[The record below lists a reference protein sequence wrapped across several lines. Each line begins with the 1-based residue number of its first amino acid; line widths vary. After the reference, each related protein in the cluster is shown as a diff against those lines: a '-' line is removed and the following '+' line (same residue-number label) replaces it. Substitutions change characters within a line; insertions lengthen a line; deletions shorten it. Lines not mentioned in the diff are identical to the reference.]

1 MPSRPPPPA
10 SYAGLDFGTS
20 NCLIALWRDDGP
32 RRVELEPGESTL
44 PSLVYVARRLA
55 AIPEPSRAW
64 ISQAMAAAGLRPG
77 RAGGPSE
84 ADAVLESRLRAR
96 FAREA
101 GEHAL
106 EALHRQSLL
115 EALQLGSMPQFGRQ
129 ALASSLEDP
138 EGFFFR
144 SPKSF
149 LAADIDAIYRA
160 RFERIV
166 ELMLTHLRQRAE
178 AAQGAPLTRACIG
191 RPVHFGGGSPPD
203 QARGDER
210 ALALLAAAARRA
222 GFTDVAFEFE
232 PVAAALDFERQLD
245 RDRLVLIVDVG
256 GGTTDCTFA
265 RLGPGRIGQ
274 ASRAGDILASSGD
287 RLGGNDVD
295 TSLSFTGLM
304 PAMGRGDS
312 ELSGLP
318 VPLTPF
324 ADAAD
329 VFSVPAQNAFFRAE
343 RTIEAIRR
351 RCATD
356 VADKLARL
364 ETLRQTQQTLWLTM
378 KSEQAKVILADT
390 DEACVTLD
398 RLEEGLTVPVTRAQ
412 LAGAI
417 RPLLLGI
424 ERLMLD
430 AVRLAGAQPE
440 LIYVTGGSAGSPLV
454 QSVIREAFP
463 GLPVV
468 MGDAYGSVVA
478 GLAMQAHRLYGER

>member
-1 MPSRPPPPA
+1 
-10 SYAGLDFGTS
+10 
-20 NCLIALWRDDGP
+20 
-32 RRVELEPGESTL
+32 
-44 PSLVYVARRLA
+44 
-55 AIPEPSRAW
+55 
-64 ISQAMAAAGLRPG
+64 
-77 RAGGPSE
+77 
-84 ADAVLESRLRAR
+84 
-96 FAREA
+96 
-101 GEHAL
+101 
-106 EALHRQSLL
+106 
-115 EALQLGSMPQFGRQ
+115 FGRQ

-149 LAADIDAIYRA
+149 LAADIDAVYRA

-166 ELMLTHLRQRAE
+166 ELMLAHLREQAE
-178 AAQGAPLTRACIG
+178 SVQGAPVTRACIG
-191 RPVHFGGGSPPD
+191 RPVHFGGGSPAD
-203 QARGDER
+203 QSRGDTR
-210 ALALLAAAARRA
+210 ALALLEAAARRA
-222 GFTDVAFEFE
+222 GFNEVAFEFE

-265 RLGPGRIGQ
+265 RLGPERIGQ
-274 ASRAGDILASSGD
+274 DSRAGDILASSGE

-304 PAMGRGDS
+304 PAMGRGDT

-329 VFSVPAQNAFFRAE
+329 VFNVPAQNAFFRAE

-351 RCATD
+351 RCAAD
-356 VADKLARL
+356 VADKLTRL

-378 KSEQAKVILADT
+378 KSEQAKVALA
-390 DEACVTLD
+390 EADDATVTLD
-398 RLEEGLTVPVTRAQ
+398 RLEDGLAVSVSRAQ
-412 LAGAI
+412 LTGAI
-417 RPLLLGI
+417 RPLVLGI

-430 AVRLAGAQPE
+430 AVRLAGVQPE
-440 LIYVTGGSAGSPLV
+440 LIYVTGGSARSPLV
-454 QSVIREAFP
+454 QSVIRDTFP

-468 MGDAYGSVVA
+468 MGDAYGSVVS
-478 GLAMQAHRLYGER
+478 GLAMQAHRLYGKR

>member
-1 MPSRPPPPA
+1 MPSRTLPTA
-10 SYAGLDFGTS
+10 AYAGLDFGTS
-20 NCLIALWRDDGP
+20 NCLIALWRDGAP
-32 RRVELEPGESTL
+32 RLVELEPGESTL

-55 AIPEPSRAW
+55 PIPEPSRAW
-64 ISQAMAAAGLRPG
+64 ITQAMAAARGRPG
-77 RAGGPSE
+77 RAGAVE
-84 ADAVLESRLRAR
+84 TDAVLESRVRGQ

-101 GEHAL
+101 GDHAL
-106 EALHRQSLL
+106 EALHKQTLQ
-115 EALQLGSMPQFGRQ
+115 EALQLGSTPQFGRQ

-149 LAADIDAIYRA
+149 LAADIDPGYRA
-160 RFERIV
+160 RFQRIV
-166 ELMLTHLRQRAE
+166 ELMLTHLRERAE
-178 AAQGAPLTRACIG
+178 AVQGGPVTRACIG
-191 RPVHFGGGSPPD
+191 RPVHFGGGSPAD

-210 ALALLAAAARRA
+210 ALALLEAAARRA
-222 GFTDVAFEFE
+222 GFSDIAFEFE

-265 RLGPGRIGQ
+265 RLGPERISQ
-274 ASRAGDILASSGD
+274 ANRAGDILASSGE

-304 PAMGRGDS
+304 PAMGRGDT

-329 VFSVPAQNAFFRAE
+329 VFNVPAQNAFFRAE
-343 RTIEAIRR
+343 RIIEGIRR
-351 RCATD
+351 RCAAD
-356 VADKLARL
+356 VAHKLARL

-378 KSEQAKVILADT
+378 KSEQAKVALAQA
-390 DEACVTLD
+390 DEAAVTLD
-398 RLEEGLTVPVTRAQ
+398 RIDEGLAVTVTRAQ
-412 LAGAI
+412 LSGAI

-430 AVRLAGAQPE
+430 AVRLAQAQPE
-440 LIYVTGGSAGSPLV
+440 LIYVTGGSARSPLV
-454 QSVIREAFP
+454 QAVIRETFP
-463 GLPVV
+463 GRPVV
-468 MGDAYGSVVA
+468 MGDAYGSVVS
-478 GLAMQAHRLYGER
+478 GLAMQAHRLYGRR